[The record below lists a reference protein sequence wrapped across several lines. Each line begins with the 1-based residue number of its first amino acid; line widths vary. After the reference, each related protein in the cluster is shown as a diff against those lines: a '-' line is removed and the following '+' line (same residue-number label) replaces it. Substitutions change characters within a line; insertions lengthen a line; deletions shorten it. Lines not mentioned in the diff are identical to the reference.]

1 MPRAI
6 IRAMSRLP
14 FNSLAYALRQAAR
27 IDAAVFAGQ
36 SLADNLLGRVEAV
49 ARPAVQDLVYGSLRA
64 YGRGDF
70 FLARLLERPLAVEE
84 VRALLLVAL
93 YRLETRP
100 EAVHT
105 VVDQAVSA
113 AGEIAHGK
121 FRALVNGVLRSFLRQ
136 RVALEAALQA
146 DPVAPTQH
154 PAWWLQELQAAWPEQ
169 WPAIVAAGNL
179 APPMALRVNRRR
191 CSRADY
197 QAQLAAAGIAASP
210 LGDDGLTLAQ
220 PVPVD
225 RLPGFFDGLVS
236 VQDPG
241 AQRAAELL
249 APAPGS
255 RVLDA
260 CAAPGGKTA
269 HLLERADLDLLAL
282 DLKPA
287 RCRRIEDGLG
297 RLHLSAKVVAADCTQ
312 LEQWWDGLP
321 FDAVLADVPCTASGV
336 VRRNPDAKWLRRPE
350 DIASFAATQSRIL
363 DALWQ
368 VLRPGGKLLYATCSV
383 FPRENQRQIRGFL
396 ARQPAAGIIHEEQ
409 ILPDAER
416 DGFFYCLL
424 EKRS

>member
-1 MPRAI
+1 
-6 IRAMSRLP
+6 MSRLP
-14 FNSLAYALRQAAR
+14 FTSLAYALRQAAR

-36 SLADNLLGRVEAV
+36 SLAENLLGRVEAV

-70 FLARLLERPLAVEE
+70 FLARLLERPLAVDE

-100 EAVHT
+100 EAAHT

-121 FRALVNGVLRSFLRQ
+121 FRPLVNGVLRSFLRQ
-136 RVALEAALQA
+136 RTALEAALPA
-146 DPVAPTQH
+146 DPVAATQH
-154 PAWWLQELQAAWPEQ
+154 PAWWLEELQAAWPEQ
-169 WPAIVAAGNL
+169 WPAIVAAGNM

-197 QAQLAAAGIAASP
+197 LAQLATAGIAASP
-210 LGDDGLTLAQ
+210 LGDDGLALAQ

-249 APAPGS
+249 VPASGS

-297 RLHLSAKVVAADCTQ
+297 RLHLSAKVVAADCTR
-312 LEQWWDGLP
+312 LEQWWDGVP

-363 DALWQ
+363 DALWR

-383 FPRENQRQIRGFL
+383 FPRENQRQIKGFL

>member
-1 MPRAI
+1 MHRAI
-6 IRAMSRLP
+6 IRPMSRLP
-14 FNSLAYALRQAAR
+14 STSLAYALRQAAR
-27 IDAAVFAGQ
+27 INAAVFAGQ

-64 YGRGDF
+64 FGRGDF
-70 FLARLLERPLAVEE
+70 FLARLLERPLAVDE

-100 EAVHT
+100 EAAHT

-113 AGEIAHGK
+113 AGELVHGK
-121 FRALVNGVLRSFLRQ
+121 FRALVNAVLRSFLRQ
-136 RVALEAALQA
+136 RTALEEALQA
-146 DPVAPTQH
+146 DPVARTQH
-154 PAWWLQELQAAWPEQ
+154 PAWWLEELQAAWPEQ
-169 WPAIVAAGNL
+169 WPAIVAAGNM
-179 APPMALRVNRRR
+179 APPMALRVNRRHG
-191 CSRADY
+191 SRADY
-197 QAQLAAAGIAASP
+197 LAQLAAAGIAANP
-210 LGDDGLTLAQ
+210 LCEDGLALAQ
-220 PVPVD
+220 AVPVD

-297 RLHLSAKVVAADCTQ
+297 RLHLSAKVLVADCTR
-312 LEQWWDGLP
+312 LDQWWDGVP

-363 DALWQ
+363 DALWR

-409 ILPDAER
+409 IIPDAER